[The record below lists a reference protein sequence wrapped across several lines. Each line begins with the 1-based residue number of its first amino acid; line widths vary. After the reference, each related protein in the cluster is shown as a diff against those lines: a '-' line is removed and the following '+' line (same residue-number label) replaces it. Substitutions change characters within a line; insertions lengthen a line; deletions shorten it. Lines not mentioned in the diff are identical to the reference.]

1 MRYQYVLASKSPRRQ
16 TLLKGLVAEFETI
29 PSDADESLDKNVRPS
44 KLVKILAKRKAEE
57 VALRKEKAGKIVIGA
72 DTVVAYKNLI
82 LGKPKDA
89 ADAFRM
95 LKVLSGEKHHV
106 YTGVCFAYADGSG
119 TVKTLVKSV
128 ASAVYFEKLTD
139 EFIWEYIKSG
149 SPMDKAGAYGIQ
161 DGDLVKKM
169 KGSYSNVVGL
179 PLEYVQKIIR
189 RIEENDGDEKSK
201 K

>member
-29 PSDADESLDKNVRPS
+29 PSDADESVDGNISPAKI
-44 KLVKILAKRKAEE
+44 VKILAKRKAEE
-57 VALRKEKAGKIVIGA
+57 VALRKENAGKIVIGA

-119 TVKTLVKSV
+119 TVKTRVKAV

-139 EFIWEYIKSG
+139 DFIWEYIKGG

-161 DGDLVKKM
+161 DGELVKKM

-179 PLEYVQKIIR
+179 PLEYVQKMIKK
-189 RIEENDGDEKSK
+189 IEEKGNTEK
-201 K
+201 

>member
-57 VALRKEKAGKIVIGA
+57 VALRKENAGKIVIGA